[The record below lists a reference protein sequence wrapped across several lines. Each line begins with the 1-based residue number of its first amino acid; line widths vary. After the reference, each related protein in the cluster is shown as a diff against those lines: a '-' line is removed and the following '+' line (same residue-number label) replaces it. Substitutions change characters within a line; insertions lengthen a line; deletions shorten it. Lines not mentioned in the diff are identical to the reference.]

1 MKFLIPTMLLLLFL
15 VIPVKAVEYTA
26 PSVPESGA
34 ELMPERESIPQALG
48 EMVQKALSRLHPD
61 VHQAVQLG
69 CGCIATVI
77 LISLFQTLWGEGKT
91 SVQWVGLV
99 GVCGLLLNST
109 NTMIRLGTS
118 TITEIYQYGKLLL
131 PVMTAAL
138 AAQGGVSTSG
148 ALYAGTSLF
157 GALLTSLISNV
168 LMPMV
173 YGFLALSLAA
183 QTLGEGIL
191 KNLKETIRGFFGW
204 CLKTILTV
212 FTTYMSITGV
222 ISGTT
227 DAAALKATKVVIS
240 SVVPMVGSILSDA
253 SEAVLVSAALAK
265 NAAGIYGIFAVI
277 SVFLLPFFRIGLEYL
292 VLKITA
298 GICGVFECRQ
308 ITGLICDVSTAMGM
322 LLAMTGSVCLLQ
334 LISTVCFLKGVS

>member
-1 MKFLIPTMLLLLFL
+1 MKYLIPTMLLLLFL
-15 VIPVKAVEYTA
+15 AIPANGVEYTA

-34 ELMPERESIPQALG
+34 ELMPESDSFPQGLG
-48 EMVQKALSRLHPD
+48 EMVQKALAMLHPD
-61 VHQAVQLG
+61 VHRALQLG
-69 CGCIATVI
+69 CSCIATVI
-77 LISLFQTLWGEGKT
+77 LISLVQTLWDGGND
-91 SVQWVGLV
+91 SVQWAGLV
-99 GVCGLLLNST
+99 GVCGLLLSST
-109 NTMIRLGTS
+109 NTMIQLGSS
-118 TITEIYQYGKLLL
+118 TITEISQYGKLLL

-138 AAQGGVSTSG
+138 AAQGGVGTSG

-157 GALLTSLISNV
+157 GSLLTSLISNV

-183 QTLGEGIL
+183 RTMGEGIL
-191 KNLKETIRGFFGW
+191 KNLQDTIKGFFGW

-227 DAAALKATKVVIS
+227 DAAALKATKVAIS

-277 SVFLLPFFRIGLEYL
+277 SVFLLPFFRIGLSYL

-298 GICGVFECRQ
+298 GICGIFECRQ

-322 LLAMTGSVCLLQ
+322 LLAMTGSVCLVQ